1 MKLRFFI
8 IGLAILF
15 LIGTV
20 SAYDGNFTVPDNYT
34 VTNSSDNYIFMERD
48 QSHTISISVLN
59 SSDKDML
66 KGILE
71 RSFYDFTYTRN
82 YAKGDYVIE
91 EDYYNQEYQRGIVYF
106 CENGDEL
113 IVIDYKVPVIEQVDD
128 STVAIILDGLD

>member
-20 SAYDGNFTVPDNYT
+20 SAYDGNFTFPDNYT
-34 VTNSSDNYIFMERD
+34 VTNSSDNYIFMERN
-48 QSHTISISVLN
+48 QSHTISISILN

-66 KGILE
+66 KGLLE
-71 RSFYDFTYTRN
+71 RSMYDFTYTRN
-82 YAKGDYVIE
+82 YTKGDYVVE
-91 EDYYNQEYQRGIVYF
+91 EDYYNQEYRRGIVYF

>member
-59 SSDKDML
+59 RSDKDLL
-66 KGILE
+66 KDLLE
-71 RSFYDFTYTRN
+71 KSMYDFTYTKN
-82 YAKGDYVIE
+82 YTKGDYVVE

-128 STVAIILDGLD
+128 SPVGIILDSLD

>member
-34 VTNSSDNYIFMERD
+34 VTNSSNNYIFMERD
-48 QSHTISISVLN
+48 QSHTISISLLN
-59 SSDKDML
+59 SSDKDLL
-66 KGILE
+66 KGLFE
-71 RSFYDFTYTRN
+71 RSMYDFTYTRN
-82 YAKGDYVIE
+82 YTKGDYVVE

-106 CENGDEL
+106 CENGEEM
-113 IVIDYKVPVIEQVDD
+113 IVIDYKVPVIEKLDD
-128 STVAIILDGLD
+128 SPVDVILDGLN

>member
-48 QSHTISISVLN
+48 QSHTISISLLN
-59 SSDKDML
+59 SSDKDLL
-66 KGILE
+66 KGLFE
-71 RSFYDFTYTRN
+71 RFMYDFTFTKNYT
-82 YAKGDYVIE
+82 KGDYVVE

-113 IVIDYKVPVIEQVDD
+113 IVIDYKVPVIEKLDD
-128 STVAIILDGLD
+128 SPVDVILDGLN